1 MKPLF
6 HRFRLA
12 ALAALLPGFASAAG
26 AQRADNILPHL
37 ATQDGCHA
45 LIAFC
50 PQMHYKL
57 RQTLILNCR
66 AMVKC
71 RGMNADCNKL

>member
-6 HRFRLA
+6 HRLGLA
-12 ALAALLPGFASAAG
+12 ALAALLPGFACAAG
-26 AQRADNILPHL
+26 AQRTNNTLPHL
-37 ATQDGCHA
+37 ATQNGRHA

-50 PQMHYKL
+50 LQMHYKL
-57 RQTLILNCR
+57 RQTLILNRR